1 MLESLTIRKFQSHSN
16 TILKFHEGVNVIV
29 GETDIGKSA
38 IVRALRWVIDNR
50 PSGDEFISTGKK
62 NCSVKLKVDGE
73 RIRRSKGKENL
84 YRINK
89 REFKAFGQ
97 SVPEEVSSLLNISN
111 VNLQSQL
118 DTPFLLSESSAEVAR
133 YFNKI
138 VKLDVI
144 DNSLKNISQRI
155 REDRLGLAG
164 KKSKKS
170 TLLES
175 IGEYDWLVDAGD
187 KIRKLSIAEKNISKT
202 SKQVYDISQLIDDIE
217 DLEEKKQELRK
228 FSGAKKDI
236 NDLMELSKEID
247 EEEKS
252 YDSLL
257 EIMRIIEDI
266 EYNIKAMA
274 KEKQELRKELKK
286 LMPDICP
293 LCGQEVR

>member
-138 VKLDVI
+138 VKLDMI